1 MISENDSS
9 PRRQHDPWNKGRL
22 IGQKRPLKPR
32 DVWTIRVRL
41 QLEGRKRHLAL
52 FNLAID
58 SKLRGCDLV
67 RLQTDDVCVGG
78 RVRDRATV
86 IQKKT
91 GRPVQ
96 FEITEQT
103 RAAVQDWLSSLGA
116 RSGRYLFPSRFRKRS
131 HISTRQYA
139 RIVHGWVASAGL
151 DSSAYG
157 THSMRRTKP
166 AQIYKKTGNLR
177 AVQLLLGH
185 TKLES
190 TVRYLGIE
198 VRTRSASQS
207 RRSCEPIRS
216 CGLAGPAG
224 PQPVKNLSRAK
235 WLNRPTGVRVD
246 ACLWLLAPWV
256 KRGTPFRIRP
266 PSTSAPVR
274 FRLGRPSRR
283 GHSRKSCRDCA
294 SEICIKKAQFYQ
306 GRGDDE

>member
-1 MISENDSS
+1 MENPVSP
-9 PRRQHDPWNKGRL
+9 PRRRDPWNKGRL

-41 QLEGRKRHLAL
+41 QLEGRKRDLAM
-52 FNLAID
+52 FNLAVD

-67 RLQTDDVCVGG
+67 RLKIEDVSAGG

-103 RAAVQDWLSSLGA
+103 RVAVGEWLAAVDA
-116 RSGRYLFPSRFRKRS
+116 REGRYLFPSRLRGKP
-131 HISTRQYA
+131 HLSTRQYA
-139 RIVHGWVASAGL
+139 RIVHRWADRAGL

-157 THSMRRTKP
+157 THSLRRTKP
-166 AQIYKKTGNLR
+166 AQIYKKTSNLR

-198 VRTRSASQS
+198 VDDA
-207 RRSCEPIRS
+207 
-216 CGLAGPAG
+216 LA
-224 PQPVKNLSRAK
+224 
-235 WLNRPTGVRVD
+235 
-246 ACLWLLAPWV
+246 
-256 KRGTPFRIRP
+256 I
-266 PSTSAPVR
+266 
-274 FRLGRPSRR
+274 
-283 GHSRKSCRDCA
+283 
-294 SEICIKKAQFYQ
+294 SEQV
-306 GRGDDE
+306 EL